1 MSLNR
6 YLYSLKSIAKG
17 QMKIQ
22 NRFEFEGTVKFAL
35 FQGLNH
41 QHKNMIAITHE
52 QDKLVKFYNLDEF
65 LEQKDDT
72 LSIAPLYF
80 FKNFKKVSAITDVSF
95 SMQGHNLRGLIIGDK
110 VGEMHF
116 LNIDNLDKLPKEEVE
131 SNVAKLLY
139 GHQQSITS
147 IQRSMCGQYLIST
160 DTLNKVVVNQ
170 FPNVFNIQSVNT
182 DQKTTLKDICF
193 IDEN

>member
-1 MSLNR
+1 
-6 YLYSLKSIAKG
+6 
-17 QMKIQ
+17 
-22 NRFEFEGTVKFAL
+22 
-35 FQGLNH
+35 
-41 QHKNMIAITHE
+41 
-52 QDKLVKFYNLDEF
+52 
-65 LEQKDDT
+65 
-72 LSIAPLYF
+72 
-80 FKNFKKVSAITDVSF
+80 
-95 SMQGHNLRGLIIGDK
+95 MQGHNLRGLIIGDK

-116 LNIDNLDKLPKEEVE
+116 LNIDNLEKLPKEEVE

-147 IQRSMCGQYLIST
+147 IQRSMCSQYLIST

-193 IDEN
+193 IDENQVVSLSSGTDPSNSNIFVSDISSGETQL

>member
-1 MSLNR
+1 
-6 YLYSLKSIAKG
+6 
-17 QMKIQ
+17 
-22 NRFEFEGTVKFAL
+22 
-35 FQGLNH
+35 
-41 QHKNMIAITHE
+41 
-52 QDKLVKFYNLDEF
+52 
-65 LEQKDDT
+65 
-72 LSIAPLYF
+72 
-80 FKNFKKVSAITDVSF
+80 
-95 SMQGHNLRGLIIGDK
+95 MQGHNLRGLIIGDK

-116 LNIDNLDKLPKEEVE
+116 LNIDNLEKLPKEEVE